1 MGLALPVSGQ
11 SSEEPPAPK
20 PFAVVQKFLDEAG
33 QLLQTKEPQGALA
46 VADRALRVAK
56 GAQDLVGQAEAQQ
69 SRARVLQDLGR
80 RRAAVA
86 AWQAAAAAWRRV
98 GDGPGQVEALAAA
111 AALLAAENLAEA
123 NQLWTR
129 AVAAGRAE
137 KERPLA
143 AAQALHTAGNAIL
156 EPLRLWQ
163 ARELYSAALAIR
175 EEFVPDSLEVAASLN
190 GLGAT
195 ARDEGNLDAA
205 EDYHRRALAIQQRIA
220 PDSLDVAESL
230 FDLARVARRRGDV
243 ALAEQYHRQAL
254 AIREKLA
261 PDSLAV
267 AWSLH
272 ILGVLAYDR
281 GDMETAH
288 DYVLR
293 ALAIRERLAPESLDV
308 ADSLH
313 TLGDFAREQGD
324 LESARHHRQRGLAIQ
339 EKQAPNSPLV
349 AVNLHD
355 VANLA
360 REQGDLVATLDYL
373 QRMLIVAKMLAPDS
387 VPVAETPQQPAKVA
401 YGQGHLAT
409 IREYYEQVLAIE
421 EKLIPDHLDLAWGFH
436 CLGELA
442 CQQGDWAAAWRC
454 YQRAL
459 TIREKLAPESLFVA
473 SSLHDLGQVAYL
485 QGDLTAAKEYFRR
498 ALSIREKVAPNSRA
512 MAESLHDLALVAHKQ
527 GDVIEAER
535 LERQAWELMRQ
546 KGAMVTGD
554 EARQAF
560 GVSAVK
566 YAAALMKYQ
575 LALGHSSPAFLTL
588 EEGRA
593 QALQQLLI
601 ERQLVASAIDKNL
614 WSAYRMAVADRD
626 RAEAAVS
633 RASVAEAFTQQ
644 EMKTVHERGA
654 APEPLQRAQTALQAA
669 TKQFEETRSAYTL
682 ARIKADQ
689 LWVEIK
695 KSAPRAYAPPLTLE
709 QAQRSLPPGTLF
721 VSFSTDEEKTLVF
734 LLPTG
739 NSTPSESAI
748 RNPQPAI
755 ENPISAYTVEITL
768 DQLQRLVD
776 RFRVEVNTRSR
787 RTARAMAGRLL
798 FAKLFPTEARPLI
811 DRAQRVLISPDGPLW
826 DVPFAALVTNAVGPP
841 HYLGADKPI
850 TYTQSL
856 TLFAQARNDAPQL
869 AQGGTAHALVVGHPV
884 FDRTSTEG
892 ARPKTQNS
900 RLKTQVQDPK
910 RTTQP
915 LRTFTS
921 ERSYL
926 FINGQPPEPLPETK
940 TEAMEIAKLYGG
952 EFLIEKQATE
962 AAVRERIGQADVIH
976 LATHGYLN
984 PVRAMSSG
992 VLLTAPETEP
1002 DLGQTAN
1009 DGALQAWE
1017 IYSQLKLKAELVVLS
1032 ACETG
1037 RGQKVRGEGLVGLT
1051 RALQYAGARSMV
1063 ASQWKVSDK
1072 STADLMV
1079 AFHQFLRQGM
1089 AKDDALRQAMET
1101 VRRQK
1106 RTAHPYFWAA
1116 FVLIGDPDNP
1126 HLGVEEVNQ

>member
-1 MGLALPVSGQ
+1 MKQVTVLSLIVWLLLVLPINAQ
-11 SSEEPPAPK
+11 TPQEPPAPK
-20 PFAVVQKFLDEAG
+20 PSAAVQQLVDEAV
-33 QLLQTKEPQGALA
+33 QLLQAKSPQESLA
-46 VADRALRVAK
+46 ASDRALRAAK
-56 GAQDLVGQAEAQQ
+56 GAQDWAGQAAAQRA
-69 SRARVLQDLGR
+69 RARVLEKLGPIEE
-80 RRAAVA
+80 
-86 AWQAAAAAWRRV
+86 AAATWREAARAWERV
-98 GDGPGQVEALAAA
+98 SDGPGQIEALAAA
-111 AALLAAENLAEA
+111 GLLLVSRIEMEA
-123 NQLWTR
+123 NQLFEQ
-129 AVAAGRAE
+129 AVAVGQAE
-137 KERPLA
+137 SKRPLA
-143 AAQALHTAGNAIL
+143 AAQALHTAGTAVHGRG
-156 EPLRLWQ
+156 RLAP
-163 ARELYSAALAIR
+163 ARAFFSAAFAIR
-175 EEFVPDSLEVAASLN
+175 EKLAPNSLEVAASMD
-190 GLGAT
+190 GLGAV
-195 ARDEGNLDAA
+195 ARDQGELTTAV
-205 EDYHRRALAIQQRIA
+205 EYHQRALAIQQRLSPDSLTVATTLHNLGRVAHEQGDMDAAAEHIRHGLIIRERLAPHSLDMATSLNGLCDVLWHLGDLMAAQECGWRGLAIRELLAPDSVPVALSLTNLGVVVKDQGDLAAARQYYRRALSIWEKLA
-220 PDSLDVAESL
+220 PDSLDVARSL
-230 FDLARVARRRGDV
+230 HNLGDV
-243 ALAEQYHRQAL
+243 ARDQGDFAVAAEYYRRALIIKEKLAPDSLTVATSLNNLGNVARDQGDLRAAEVCHQRALTIREKLSPDSLAVAESLEGLGDVAHDQGDLAAAERHYQRAL

-261 PDSLAV
+261 PHALTTAENLHKLGLV
-267 AWSLH
+267 AQKQGNLDK
-272 ILGVLAYDR
+272 A
-281 GDMETAH
+281 
-288 DYVLR
+288 
-293 ALAIRERLAPESLDV
+293 ERLAHQV
-308 ADSLH
+308 W
-313 TLGDFAREQGD
+313 G
-324 LESARHHRQRGLAIQ
+324 I
-339 EKQAPNSPLV
+339 
-349 AVNLHD
+349 
-355 VANLA
+355 
-360 REQGDLVATLDYL
+360 
-373 QRMLIVAKMLAPDS
+373 
-387 VPVAETPQQPAKVA
+387 
-401 YGQGHLAT
+401 
-409 IREYYEQVLAIE
+409 IR
-421 EKLIPDHLDLAWGFH
+421 
-436 CLGELA
+436 
-442 CQQGDWAAAWRC
+442 QQGAA
-454 YQRAL
+454 
-459 TIREKLAPESLFVA
+459 IS
-473 SSLHDLGQVAYL
+473 
-485 QGDLTAAKEYFRR
+485 
-498 ALSIREKVAPNSRA
+498 
-512 MAESLHDLALVAHKQ
+512 
-527 GDVIEAER
+527 
-535 LERQAWELMRQ
+535 
-546 KGAMVTGD
+546 GD

-560 GVSAVK
+560 GASTAK
-566 YAAALMKYQ
+566 HIAALVQ
-575 LALGHSSPAFLTL
+575 LQQALGKTRQAFLTL

-593 QALQQLLI
+593 QALHQLLN
-601 ERQLVASAIDKNL
+601 ERRLVTSAVDEKL
-614 WSAYRMAVADRD
+614 WSAYRAAVAARD
-626 RAEAAVS
+626 RAEAEIS
-633 RASVAEAFTQQ
+633 RASATEAKIQQ
-644 EMKTVHERGA
+644 ELTAARQQGGRPEALERI
-654 APEPLQRAQTALQAA
+654 QTALQAA
-669 TKQFEETRSAYTL
+669 IKQFEDAQSAYTL
-682 ARIKADQ
+682 ARVKADQ
-689 LWVEIK
+689 EWTEIK
-695 KSAPRAYAPPLTLE
+695 KRLPRLYAPPLTLE
-709 QAQRSLPPGTLF
+709 QAQHSLPPGALF
-721 VSFSTDEEKTLVF
+721 VSFSTDEEKTVVF
-734 LLPTG
+734 LLRSSSGQASEAESLGSTG
-739 NSTPSESAI
+739 KESE
-748 RNPQPAI
+748 RPL
-755 ENPISAYTVEITL
+755 SAYAVEIPL